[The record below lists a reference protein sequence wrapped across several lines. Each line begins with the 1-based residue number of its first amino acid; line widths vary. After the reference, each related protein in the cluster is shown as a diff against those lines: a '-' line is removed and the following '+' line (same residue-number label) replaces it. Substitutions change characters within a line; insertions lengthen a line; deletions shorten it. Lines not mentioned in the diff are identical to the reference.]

1 MRAVFSNQC
10 TIAGRDVLAGGI
22 TRVRVN
28 AEVNFPGS
36 AEVKVPTLVEDVGG
50 QPLSDEG
57 VSVREG
63 RDFRRLAGVGVLA
76 WCGAGMR

>member
-1 MRAVFSNQC
+1 MVANLPD
-10 TIAGRDVLAGGI
+10 GGVLAVQARLHAVQ
-22 TRVRVN
+22 TVN